1 MILRH
6 RRAAVGPRIRVK
18 LNAIAV
24 ASLLLVI
31 STCFQWTVT
40 FIPNAATVG
49 GDGMDSQGI
58 SGPPSSWWKVTN
70 MPDQLRHFQAGDT
83 KDLIPYDSQQL
94 NENRNDLAITPS
106 KPLSPNIEQRTNETL
121 FFVHVGKR

>member
-83 KDLIPYDSQQL
+83 KDLI
-94 NENRNDLAITPS
+94 DLAITPS